1 MAIYS
6 AGITQAYVNNN
17 VQTKLLA
24 LRSALN
30 NVNDLYLWL
39 SAYAQ
44 SDLVTLGFT
53 AADAADVFSAVADAH
68 ELYVLFTGG
77 GLGTYTLPFNFS
89 ASQRIVTGPLS

>member
-1 MAIYS
+1 MPMYA
-6 AGITQAYVNNN
+6 AGITSAYVNNN

-24 LRSALN
+24 LRQALS

-53 AADAADVFSAVADAH
+53 AADAADIFNAVTDAH
-68 ELYVLFTGG
+68 ELYVLYTGG
-77 GLGTYTLPFNFS
+77 GVGTYTLPYNFS
-89 ASQRIVTGPLS
+89 ASQRIVIGPMS

>member
-24 LRSALN
+24 LRQALN

-53 AADAADVFSAVADAH
+53 SADAQDILNAVADAH

-77 GLGTYTLPFNFS
+77 GLGTYTLPYNFS
-89 ASQRIVTGPLS
+89 ASQRIVVGPLS